1 MGLTVFAACDGKR
14 RDLKGSAPLAIGLSV
29 AMCHLV
35 AVPLTG
41 ASMNTARSF
50 GPAVVTGKWD
60 DHWVYWVGPILGG
73 ALAGIVYEHLIA
85 ANASLAKTKGF
96 LLSSDYDDDKFK
108 AAAVKRVVWGDL
120 QQSKSEATELV
131 PLNGGD
137 VCSIEE
143 PEPAAEEE
151 EEEKEKINGGD
162 VEAA

>member
-108 AAAVKRVVWGDL
+108 AAAVK
-120 QQSKSEATELV
+120 
-131 PLNGGD
+131 
-137 VCSIEE
+137 VCIIEE

-162 VEAA
+162 VEAAQ